1 MKTLLVTGGSGFIG
15 SNFILQEFGR
25 GDTRIVN
32 YDLLTYAGH
41 PGNLAALEKESRY
54 VFVRGDINDE
64 ERVSKVLRDYHPW
77 AIVNF
82 AAESHVDRSITGPAD
97 FIHTNILGTF
107 HLIQAALSY
116 WEDLSGEERESF
128 RFLQISTDEVF
139 GSLGPNDPPFH
150 EGSPY
155 APNSPYSASKASAD
169 HLVRAFHKTYGLP
182 TLTTHCSNNYGP
194 RQYPEKLIPLMILN
208 SMTGTPLPVYGDG
221 RQIRD
226 WLYVEDHCDALHRV
240 LTRGQPGATYSIGGR
255 CEMANIDVVH
265 TICAIMDEMFPR
277 SPHVPHASLIELV
290 QDRPGH
296 DRRYAVDC
304 SEIERAL
311 GWKARETFETGIRRT
326 IRWYVGNE
334 EWLRAV
340 RAPQRPSA
348 QAHTAR

>member
-32 YDLLTYAGH
+32 FDLLTYAGH
-41 PGNLAALEKESRY
+41 PKNLTALEKESRY
-54 VFVRGDINDE
+54 IFVHGDINDR
-64 ERVSKVLRDYHPW
+64 ERVSQVLRDYSPR
-77 AIVNF
+77 AVVNF

-107 HLIQAALSY
+107 HLIQAALDY
-116 WEDLSGEERESF
+116 WESLSGSDKESF

-139 GSLGPNDPPFH
+139 GSLGPNDPPFR
-150 EGSPY
+150 EGSSY

-208 SMTGTPLPVYGDG
+208 SLTGIPLPVYGDG

-226 WLYVEDHCDALHRV
+226 WLYVEDHCDALFRV
-240 LTRGQPGATYSIGGR
+240 LTYGRPGETYSIGGR
-255 CEMANIDVVH
+255 CELANIDVVH
-265 TICAIMDEMFPR
+265 TICAILDEMYPR
-277 SPHVPHASLIELV
+277 SPHVPHASLIQFV

-296 DRRYAVDC
+296 DRRYAIDC
-304 SEIERAL
+304 SEIERVL
-311 GWKARETFETGIRRT
+311 GWKARETFETGIRKT
-326 IRWYVGNE
+326 IQWYVDNE
-334 EWLRAV
+334 EWLNAV
-340 RAPQRPSA
+340 RTPQPRSV
-348 QAHTAR
+348 